1 MGGYTGAR
9 QGVALN
15 TDERLR
21 RKDFQIAG
29 PPALRRNVIPL
40 KHKTHSN
47 RPYTHTHTSYQISGE
62 YARGCGCQACDEAQ
76 QLYHEIP
83 MCASTDLQ
91 GCQRRVCSRT
101 CTYTLFSF
109 FFAYADVLEISAF
122 TPDLAHSR
130 GYTPCVPHTRMHAYL
145 HMAF

>member
-47 RPYTHTHTSYQISGE
+47 RPYTHTHTHFLSDL
-62 YARGCGCQACDEAQ
+62 RGICQGVW
-76 QLYHEIP
+76 LP
-83 MCASTDLQ
+83 SM
-91 GCQRRVCSRT
+91 
-101 CTYTLFSF
+101 
-109 FFAYADVLEISAF
+109 
-122 TPDLAHSR
+122 
-130 GYTPCVPHTRMHAYL
+130 
-145 HMAF
+145 

>member
-47 RPYTHTHTSYQISGE
+47 
-62 YARGCGCQACDEAQ
+62 
-76 QLYHEIP
+76 
-83 MCASTDLQ
+83 
-91 GCQRRVCSRT
+91 
-101 CTYTLFSF
+101 
-109 FFAYADVLEISAF
+109 
-122 TPDLAHSR
+122 
-130 GYTPCVPHTRMHAYL
+130 
-145 HMAF
+145 